1 MATRLD
7 LNYDAQV
14 AAVRTKVR
22 GYAMRLWNGSPNY
35 RDADAE
41 RLVALLVPRVEAG
54 QARIAQLTDAYIAR
68 VVAAEI
74 GGGIVRGTVAD
85 VSTEAL
91 RGVPGEEVYARPF
104 VTTRAELAQGATLT
118 AAIGAGGSRLASI
131 VDTGM
136 QLARTHSA
144 RQAGSRTGVELWRRE
159 LTGRENCA
167 MCTIASTQRYH
178 RGDLMP
184 IHGNCDCIPKPFFGN
199 PDTHVIEPELLERMH
214 SAIEAQFGGTDR
226 AARFIDGKGS
236 YNDFMDLIVTNDHG
250 EIGPT
255 LGWRWQHFTSKSE
268 LDL

>member
-7 LNYDAQV
+7 LNYDRQV
-14 AAVRTKVR
+14 ADVRARV
-22 GYAMRLWNGSPNY
+22 GSYAKRLWGGSPSY
-35 RDADAE
+35 RDADAD
-41 RLVALLVPRVEAG
+41 RIIALLVPRVEAG

-68 VVAAEI
+68 VVASEL

-91 RGVPGEEVYARPF
+91 RGVPADEVYRRPF
-104 VTTRAELAQGATLT
+104 VTAYTELSQGSTLT
-118 AAIGAGGSRLASI
+118 AAVSAGGARLASI

-144 RQAGSRTGVELWRRE
+144 RQAGERTGVELWRRE
-159 LTGRENCA
+159 LTGRENCGL
-167 MCTIASTQRYH
+167 CTIASTQRYH

-199 PDTHVIEPELLERMH
+199 ASTQVIEPKLLEQMH
-214 SAIEAQFGGTDR
+214 AAVEAEFGTTDR
-226 AARFIDGKGS
+226 GARFIDGKGS
-236 YNDFMDLIVTNDHG
+236 YNDFMDLIVTNAHG
-250 EIGPT
+250 EVGPT
-255 LGWRWQHFTSKSE
+255 LGWRWQHFTSKSD